1 MTTED
6 NGFFKHRGWV
16 TSEFR
21 TALKRNLQRG
31 GFRGGASSIT
41 MQMVKNVLLSHEKTL
56 SRKLQELFLVWYLEQ
71 EIPKERILELYFNAI
86 EFGPRIYGI
95 GPAARHYFGK
105 NAVRADAARGG
116 VLLVDSAQPQAPV
129 HPVLPRHPDHPVG
142 PLHPAHPGQDAQTQT
157 HRKLAERMLVT
168 TRRATVEFVEDR
180 GHRSAA
186 QMSFFAILSFIPLVL
201 LLPPRSGCSSTTARS
216 ASGSSRPSST
226 TSRSPGDDRPQL
238 EKAVGDALDRTGN
251 LGIFTTLLV
260 LAAAS
265 GVMGAL
271 RHSINEAWDIEQRP
285 PLLQRK
291 ALDLALV
298 LGGTSILALSVSL
311 TVTHR
316 LADILDDEA
325 GGGWLLAALLDVAG
339 DVLPLLFV
347 AAGLLFLYRVLPMN
361 KEPLRAIW
369 PGAVVGA
376 LGLAVVKLGLEL
388 YFEQFADFGAIY
400 GSLGAAMALL
410 LFVFAAANVIV
421 FGAEFASEWARADD
435 GEQARAAESA

>member
-1 MTTED
+1 MT
-6 NGFFKHRGWV
+6 R
-16 TSEFR
+16 
-21 TALKRNLQRG
+21 
-31 GFRGGASSIT
+31 
-41 MQMVKNVLLSHEKTL
+41 
-56 SRKLQELFLVWYLEQ
+56 
-71 EIPKERILELYFNAI
+71 
-86 EFGPRIYGI
+86 
-95 GPAARHYFGK
+95 ARARQF
-105 NAVRADAARGG
+105 ATRA
-116 VLLVDSAQPQAPV
+116 
-129 HPVLPRHPDHPVG
+129 
-142 PLHPAHPGQDAQTQT
+142 
-157 HRKLAERMLVT
+157 LVT
-168 TRRATVEFVEDR
+168 TRRATMEFVEDR

-186 QMSFFAILSFIPLVL
+186 QISFFAILSFIPLVL
-201 LLPPRSGCSSTTARS
+201 LLAAAFGALFDDGEVQKRIIETVFDNVPLSS
-216 ASGSSRPSST
+216 
-226 TSRSPGDDRPQL
+226 GDDRPQL
-238 EKAVGDALDRTGN
+238 EKAVGDALDQAGS
-251 LGIFTTLLV
+251 LGIFTTLLL

-316 LADILDDEA
+316 LSDILDDEA
-325 GGGWLLAALLDVAG
+325 GGGWLLAALLDIAG

-361 KEPLRAIW
+361 KEPLRDIW

-388 YFEQFADFGAIY
+388 YFEQLADFGAIY

-410 LFVFAAANVIV
+410 IFVYAAANVV
-421 FGAEFASEWARADD
+421 VYGAEFASEWARADAGD
-435 GEQARAAESA
+435 DVRAAESA

>member
-1 MTTED
+1 MT
-6 NGFFKHRGWV
+6 R
-16 TSEFR
+16 
-21 TALKRNLQRG
+21 
-31 GFRGGASSIT
+31 ASA
-41 MQMVKNVLLSHEKTL
+41 
-56 SRKLQELFLVWYLEQ
+56 RKF
-71 EIPKERILELYFNAI
+71 
-86 EFGPRIYGI
+86 
-95 GPAARHYFGK
+95 
-105 NAVRADAARGG
+105 
-116 VLLVDSAQPQAPV
+116 
-129 HPVLPRHPDHPVG
+129 
-142 PLHPAHPGQDAQTQT
+142 
-157 HRKLAERMLVT
+157 AERTLVT
-168 TRRATVEFVEDR
+168 TRRATMEFVEDR

-186 QMSFFAILSFIPLVL
+186 QMSFFAILSFIPLIL
-201 LLPPRSGCSSTTARS
+201 LLSAAFGLLFDDGSVQERIIQTVFDNVPLSS
-216 ASGSSRPSST
+216 
-226 TSRSPGDDRPQL
+226 GDDRPQL
-238 EKAVGDALDRTGN
+238 EKAVGDALDQTGN
-251 LGIFTTLLV
+251 LGIFTTLLL

>member
-1 MTTED
+1 MTRARARQ
-6 NGFFKHRGWV
+6 F
-16 TSEFR
+16 
-21 TALKRNLQRG
+21 
-31 GFRGGASSIT
+31 
-41 MQMVKNVLLSHEKTL
+41 
-56 SRKLQELFLVWYLEQ
+56 
-71 EIPKERILELYFNAI
+71 
-86 EFGPRIYGI
+86 
-95 GPAARHYFGK
+95 AART
-105 NAVRADAARGG
+105 V
-116 VLLVDSAQPQAPV
+116 
-129 HPVLPRHPDHPVG
+129 
-142 PLHPAHPGQDAQTQT
+142 
-157 HRKLAERMLVT
+157 VT
-168 TRRATVEFVEDR
+168 TRRATMEFVEDR

-186 QMSFFAILSFIPLVL
+186 QMSFFAILSFIPLIL
-201 LLPPRSGCSSTTARS
+201 LLAAAFGLLFDDGEVQKRIIETVFDNVPLSS
-216 ASGSSRPSST
+216 
-226 TSRSPGDDRPQL
+226 GDDRPQL
-238 EKAVGDALDRTGN
+238 EKAVGDALDQAGN
-251 LGIFTTLLV
+251 LGIFTTLLL

-271 RHSINEAWDIEQRP
+271 RHSINEAWDIERRP

-316 LADILDDEA
+316 LSSILDDEA

-361 KEPLRAIW
+361 KEPLRDIW

-388 YFEQFADFGAIY
+388 YFEQLADFGAIY

-410 LFVFAAANVIV
+410 IFVYAAANVIV

-435 GEQARAAESA
+435 GDDVRAAESA

>member
-1 MTTED
+1 MT
-6 NGFFKHRGWV
+6 R
-16 TSEFR
+16 
-21 TALKRNLQRG
+21 
-31 GFRGGASSIT
+31 
-41 MQMVKNVLLSHEKTL
+41 
-56 SRKLQELFLVWYLEQ
+56 
-71 EIPKERILELYFNAI
+71 
-86 EFGPRIYGI
+86 
-95 GPAARHYFGK
+95 ARARQF
-105 NAVRADAARGG
+105 ATRA
-116 VLLVDSAQPQAPV
+116 
-129 HPVLPRHPDHPVG
+129 
-142 PLHPAHPGQDAQTQT
+142 
-157 HRKLAERMLVT
+157 LVT
-168 TRRATVEFVEDR
+168 TRRATMEFVEDR

-186 QMSFFAILSFIPLVL
+186 QISFFAILSFIPLVL
-201 LLPPRSGCSSTTARS
+201 LLAAAFGALFDDGEVQKRIIETVFDNVPLSS
-216 ASGSSRPSST
+216 
-226 TSRSPGDDRPQL
+226 GDDRPQL
-238 EKAVGDALDRTGN
+238 EKAVGDALDQAGS
-251 LGIFTTLLV
+251 LGIFTTLLL

-316 LADILDDEA
+316 LSDILDDEA
-325 GGGWLLAALLDVAG
+325 GGGWLLAALLDIAG

-361 KEPLRAIW
+361 KEPLRDIW

-388 YFEQFADFGAIY
+388 YFEQLADFGAIY

-410 LFVFAAANVIV
+410 IFVYAAANVVV
-421 FGAEFASEWARADD
+421 FGAEFASEWARADAGD
-435 GEQARAAESA
+435 DVRAAESA